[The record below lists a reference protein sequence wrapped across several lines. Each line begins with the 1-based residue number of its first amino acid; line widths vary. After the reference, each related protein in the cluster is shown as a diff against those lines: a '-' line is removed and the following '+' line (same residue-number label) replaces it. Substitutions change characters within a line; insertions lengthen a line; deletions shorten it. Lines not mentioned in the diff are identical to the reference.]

1 MKVKAFIWGV
11 MVNLIL
17 SFFLSL
23 IVGIATNI
31 YNELP
36 VNLDTVCMPLLY
48 GTIIGT
54 LTTTIIP
61 VNKIGI
67 KFATWQGAP
76 QGNPLCGIYKN
87 FVILAF
93 MVPIM
98 NFFVTGLMIGFGTQE
113 FINAWLYPI
122 IFVYPVG
129 YVVSMLGEPIAM
141 AIASFVTRFDPTKVQ
156 REESVGV

>member
-11 MVNLIL
+11 IVNLIL

-36 VNLDTVCMPLLY
+36 INLDTVCMPLLY

-61 VNKIGI
+61 VN
-67 KFATWQGAP
+67 
-76 QGNPLCGIYKN
+76 KN

-141 AIASFVTRFDPTKVQ
+141 AVASFVTRFDPTKVQ

>member
-1 MKVKAFIWGV
+1 MKARAFVWGV
-11 MVNLIL
+11 IVNLML

-31 YNELP
+31 YNEMP
-36 VNLDTVCMPLLY
+36 VNLDTVAMPLLY

-61 VNKIGI
+61 VNRIGI
-67 KFATWQGAP
+67 RFATWQGAP
-76 QGNPLCGIYKN
+76 QGSALCGIYKN

-113 FINAWLYPI
+113 FVNAWLYPI

-129 YVVSMLGEPIAM
+129 YIVSLLGEPIAM
-141 AIASFVTRFDPTKVQ
+141 AVASFVTRFDPTKAQ